1 MRSCDYET
9 RISTRLTIQ
18 SIIAT
23 AHLPRLHS
31 TFKGRSRKG
40 KPLRTAK
47 DHRAIFNALHHN
59 VTGELLRLIDGFY
72 SNIED
77 GLFELA
83 YRTEDDGQRR
93 RCFDLMRELRF
104 RRTALVKAF
113 ARNLDRYR
121 PQWFEAEDAH
131 EDIATGKEL
140 DDLIMRMAE
149 KSSSHFSGVLN
160 CIAERA
166 EIATGRAFTG
176 AHDLPIS
183 PQRIARAF
191 VVSCRS
197 LKFDHA
203 SIEIVQNLFS
213 RFVLDSLGS
222 IYGHCNLRLQDDG
235 FATADELGIASGA

>member
-1 MRSCDYET
+1 M
-9 RISTRLTIQ
+9 Q
-18 SIIAT
+18 
-23 AHLPRLHS
+23 
-31 TFKGRSRKG
+31 
-40 KPLRTAK
+40 TAK
-47 DHRAIFNALHHN
+47 DVRAAFNALHHN

-83 YRTEDDGQRR
+83 YRTDDDGQRR

-104 RRTALVKAF
+104 RRTGLVKAF

-121 PQWFEAEDAH
+121 TLWFDADTGAAP
-131 EDIATGKEL
+131 ELSTGKEL
-140 DDLIMRMAE
+140 DNLVLRMAD
-149 KSSSHFSGVLN
+149 KSTSHFSGVLS

-166 EIATGRAFTG
+166 EIATGRAFAG
-176 AHDLPIS
+176 PHDLPIS
-183 PQRIARAF
+183 PLRIARAF

-203 SIEIVQNLFS
+203 SIEIVQDLFS
-213 RFVLDSLGS
+213 RFVLDSLGGV
-222 IYGHCNLRLQDDG
+222 YGHCNLRLQDDG

>member
-1 MRSCDYET
+1 M
-9 RISTRLTIQ
+9 
-18 SIIAT
+18 
-23 AHLPRLHS
+23 
-31 TFKGRSRKG
+31 
-40 KPLRTAK
+40 RTAK
-47 DHRAIFNALHHN
+47 DVRAAFNALHHN

-83 YRTEDDGQRR
+83 YRTNDDGQRR

-104 RRTALVKAF
+104 RRTGLVKAF

-121 PQWFEAEDAH
+121 TLWFDIDTSAGPEAS
-131 EDIATGKEL
+131 TGKEL
-140 DDLIMRMAE
+140 DDLVLRMAE
-149 KSSSHFSGVLN
+149 KSTSHFSGVLS

-166 EIATGRAFTG
+166 EIATGRAFAG
-176 AHDLPIS
+176 PYDLPIS
-183 PQRIARAF
+183 PLRIARAF

-203 SIEIVQNLFS
+203 SIEIVQDLFS
-213 RFVLDSLGS
+213 RFVLDSLGG